1 MVSANFVGNYEPQG
15 AIVIQAA
22 KTNAAIAKGDVCD
35 STGGQWRTAPAGTGA
50 GPYAVCTKA
59 ATAADTTVQ
68 LLLRGLVYV
77 TADSVIVPNAMLL
90 ISPSTAGQVVS
101 TATAVITTYVG
112 KYLYHEN
119 EGDGSTVPTNAAD
132 GDVVKIDFGGML

>member
-1 MVSANFVGNYEPQG
+1 MTVAAGQYEPQG
-15 AIVIQAA
+15 AIVVQAA
-22 KTNAAIAKGDVCD
+22 KTGAAIAKGDVCD

-50 GPYAVCTKA
+50 GPYAIATKA

-77 TADSVIVPNAMLL
+77 TADSSITPNGMLI
-90 ISPSTAGQVVS
+90 ISGATAGQVVA

-112 KYLYHEN
+112 KYLGHEN
-119 EGDGSTVPTNAAD
+119 EGDGVTVPTTASD
-132 GDVVKIDFGGML
+132 GDIVRIDFRGVL